1 MKKLKYMYSLFDKLL
16 QANVNK
22 RMVLNKDV

>member
-16 QANVNK
+16 QANENK
-22 RMVLNKDV
+22 RMGLNKDV